1 MEASLP
7 DSPLDPACIADW
19 DSVSYTAAA
28 PHCLR
33 RLDANLHYP
42 ENLDLVRIHSSG
54 RIWSQALWQIR
65 TALGPT
71 KADRI
76 IFEAGFHY
84 GASPTMPSAA
94 AATIAVAEDLYD
106 AATAATVKAQFAAR
120 GLA

>member
-1 MEASLP
+1 VSAHVSPTP
-7 DSPLDPACIADW
+7 DPECIADW
-19 DSVSYTAAA
+19 DSVSYDPTA

-42 ENLDLVRIHSSG
+42 ENLDLERIHSSG
-54 RIWSQALWQIR
+54 RIWSQALWEIR
-65 TALGPT
+65 KALGPT

-94 AATIAVAEDLYD
+94 AATIAVAEDLYNH
-106 AATAATVKAQFAAR
+106 ATAAIVEQKFHDR